1 MSETFDLFTR
11 NNKNSG
17 NNELN
22 EQDQINSISI
32 SMTNTEKKKKY
43 DTKRVHVIAGNQ
55 SLVRIIKSTY
65 GFGFSHEFLM
75 IPKSQDLIEL
85 VNLDVSR

>member
-32 SMTNTEKKKKY
+32 SMTNTEKKKKVRY
-43 DTKRVHVIAGNQ
+43 KTSARDCWEPVTGQGN
-55 SLVRIIKSTY
+55 
-65 GFGFSHEFLM
+65 
-75 IPKSQDLIEL
+75 
-85 VNLDVSR
+85 